1 MRRMLRTAATVATL
15 VAITAAPALA
25 QDTRPGIAVLSF
37 ENGGSYGKD
46 KEDFD
51 ALRKGIAAM
60 LISEL
65 AQNPNVRL
73 VDRSEIQR
81 LLDEQGLAVAERVDL
96 ETAAKI
102 GKLVGARYMI
112 AGSFIDLYGD
122 FRVDARIINVETGEI
137 IKVVRSDPKLRDRRD
152 MSRMIQS
159 VAERI
164 MVDAKLPP
172 LPAGTAQRPAV
183 PTEAMALF
191 SRALLYQDRGDK
203 AKAVEYYQKAL
214 DVFPAYTEASEGL
227 KKARG
232 RAHGVPP
239 TDRRREIGS
248 GKHDAPAAQGSKF
261 D

>member
-1 MRRMLRTAATVATL
+1 MVRRMLGAAMVAMLAAVATGS
-15 VAITAAPALA
+15 ARA

-65 AQNPNVRL
+65 AQNKNVRL
-73 VDRSEIQR
+73 VDRGEIQR
-81 LLDEQGLAVAERVDL
+81 LLDEQGLAVAERVDR

-137 IKVVRSDPKLRDRRD
+137 LKVVRSDPKLHDRRD

-164 MVDAKLPP
+164 MVDANLPP
-172 LPAGTAQRPAV
+172 LPAGTAQRPPV
-183 PTEAMALF
+183 PTEALALF

-214 DVFPAYTEASEGL
+214 DVFPAYSEASEGL
-227 KKARG
+227 KKAK
-232 RAHGVPP
+232 
-239 TDRRREIGS
+239 GS
-248 GKHDAPAAQGSKF
+248 
-261 D
+261 

>member
-1 MRRMLRTAATVATL
+1 MNPTGWMTGKTVRATATAMLLLAATTATGR
-15 VAITAAPALA
+15 A
-25 QDTRPGIAVLSF
+25 QDNRPGIAVLSF
-37 ENGGSYGKD
+37 ENGGSYGRD

-73 VDRSEIQR
+73 VDRGEIQR
-81 LLDEQGLAVAERVDL
+81 LLDEQGLAVAERVDR

-137 IKVVRSDPKLRDRRD
+137 IKVVRSDPKLHDRRD

-183 PTEAMALF
+183 PTEALALF

-227 KKARG
+227 KKAK
-232 RAHGVPP
+232 
-239 TDRRREIGS
+239 GS
-248 GKHDAPAAQGSKF
+248 
-261 D
+261 

>member
-1 MRRMLRTAATVATL
+1 MIFGGR
-15 VAITAAPALA
+15 LA
-25 QDTRPGIAVLSF
+25 QWTVRVVGVPAVLLAPEVSTARAQDARPGIAVLSF
-37 ENGGSYGKD
+37 ENGGSYGKE

-65 AQNPNVRL
+65 SQNPSVRL

-81 LLDEQGLAVAERVDL
+81 LLDEQGLAVAERVDR

-137 IKVVRSDPKLRDRRD
+137 IKVVRSDPKLHDRKD

-183 PTEAMALF
+183 PTEALAFF

-203 AKAVEYYQKAL
+203 AKAIEYYQKAL
-214 DVFPAYTEASEGL
+214 GIFPAYAEAGEGL
-227 KKARG
+227 KRARG
-232 RAHGVPP
+232 N
-239 TDRRREIGS
+239 
-248 GKHDAPAAQGSKF
+248 
-261 D
+261 